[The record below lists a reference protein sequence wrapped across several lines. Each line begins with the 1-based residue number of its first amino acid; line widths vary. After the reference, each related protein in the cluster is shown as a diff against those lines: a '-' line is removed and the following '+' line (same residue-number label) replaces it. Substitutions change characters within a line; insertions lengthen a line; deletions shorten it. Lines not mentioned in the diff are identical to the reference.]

1 MLFFSL
7 MCFNIYT
14 NEVVTVKGLNAG
26 VTFEHFE
33 HSARAVQKG
42 TEREWKPT
50 SKKKIMVEW
59 KIEKESRKKRVCSYL
74 RNRSYLFTKRSSELK
89 FGGIFFSNTD
99 CHSCH
104 RRFPVSFPLPSYCLC
119 KFTFLKSKWLA
130 FMFFQKDH
138 DLFYFFAFFTH
149 HERDRWHMKYERF
162 YVVVCLFFLL
172 SPK

>member
-14 NEVVTVKGLNAG
+14 NEVVTVKGLNPG
-26 VTFEHFE
+26 VTFAFFE

-50 SKKKIMVEW
+50 SKKNNGRVKNRKVEGVFLSQ
-59 KIEKESRKKRVCSYL
+59 KPFLS
-74 RNRSYLFTKRSSELK
+74 FTKRSSELK
-89 FGGIFFSNTD
+89 FGGIFFSSTD

-104 RRFPVSFPLPSYCLC
+104 RRFPVSFPLPSYCLF

-130 FMFFQKDH
+130 FMFFQEDH

-149 HERDRWHMKYERF
+149 LERDRWHMKYERF
-162 YVVVCLFFLL
+162 YVVCLFFLL